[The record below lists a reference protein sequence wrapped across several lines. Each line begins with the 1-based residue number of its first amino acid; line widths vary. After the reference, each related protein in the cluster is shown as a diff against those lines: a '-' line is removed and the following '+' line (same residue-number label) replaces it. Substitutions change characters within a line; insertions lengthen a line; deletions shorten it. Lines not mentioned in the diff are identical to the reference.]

1 MGGGRERHKRERL
14 VDQANRIRAPQ
25 ALTPPTKRK
34 MKTIALA
41 VGLAVALA
49 VATVS
54 TCQAEKEETYLEAA
68 THFCETMTPE
78 EDHCGWV
85 GVEAKE
91 DASGVYDP
99 RSQKDREV
107 AINEINC
114 PQCGTVWGGWY
125 QENEAGT
132 GSSVRYPPNAIIGP
146 GINGAGYF
154 QFFPRYLSL
163 GCRGKKVEFQAVYK
177 LIDAGEEQ
185 NGSGPYYAGLQIEGM
200 NMTKCS
206 RGSGPEPGEI
216 DVNCIVCPNNTQ
228 ACPIEK
234 DTWYEDTMILD
245 IPEQCPGGDRP
256 DSVMFSIFVN
266 PYQTLNV
273 SAFTATPIG

>member
-1 MGGGRERHKRERL
+1 MG
-14 VDQANRIRAPQ
+14 QTRASRRPSKPHSRPQ

-54 TCQAEKEETYLEAA
+54 TCHAEKEETYLEAA

-99 RSQKDREV
+99 RYQKDREV

-114 PQCGTVWGGWY
+114 PQCGTVWGGWGKW
-125 QENEAGT
+125 NEDKT
-132 GSSVRYPPNAIIGP
+132 DVIIQYPPNAIIGVE
-146 GINGAGYF
+146 GGTF
-154 QFFPRYLSL
+154 EEFPRYLSL
-163 GCRGKKVEFQAVYK
+163 GCRGKRVEFQAVYK
-177 LIDAGEEQ
+177 LIKAEHD
-185 NGSGPYYAGLQIEGM
+185 GSGPYYAGLQIEGM
-200 NMTKCS
+200 NMAKCS

-234 DTWYEDTMILD
+234 DTLYEDTMILD